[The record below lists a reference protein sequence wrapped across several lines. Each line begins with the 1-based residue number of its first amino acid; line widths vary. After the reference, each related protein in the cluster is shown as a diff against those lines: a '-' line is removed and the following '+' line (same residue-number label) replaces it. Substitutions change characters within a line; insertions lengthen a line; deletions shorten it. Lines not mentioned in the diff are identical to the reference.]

1 MLINLINKLLND
13 EDGISE
19 SAYCALIDYLTCEK
33 PTDAEQRILRALAEQ
48 VKTANGRYYLSQDL
62 STGETINE

>member
-19 SAYCALIDYLTCEK
+19 FAYCALIDYLTCEK

-48 VKTANGRYYLSQDL
+48 VKTANGRYYLTQDL
-62 STGETINE
+62 DTWRIYQ

>member
-1 MLINLINKLLND
+1 MLIKLINQLLND

-19 SAYCALIDYLTCEK
+19 SAYSALIEYLTCEQ

-48 VKTANGRYYLSQDL
+48 VKTANGRYYLTQDL
-62 STGETINE
+62 DTWRIYQ

>member
-1 MLINLINKLLND
+1 MLVKLINQLLND

-19 SAYCALIDYLTCEK
+19 SAYSALIEYLTCEQ

-48 VKTANGRYYLSQDL
+48 VKTANGRYYLTQDL
-62 STGETINE
+62 DTWRIYQ

>member
-1 MLINLINKLLND
+1 MLVKLINQLLND

-19 SAYCALIDYLTCEK
+19 SAYSALIEYLACEQ

-48 VKTANGRYYLSQDL
+48 VKTANGRYYLTQDL
-62 STGETINE
+62 DTWRIYQ